1 MENQLSMTRSMK
13 DEDVEALVACCL
25 TREEFTSGVKALAR
39 TGYLIPL
46 VVLQFCF
53 EGN

>member
-1 MENQLSMTRSMK
+1 MENQLSMTRLME
-13 DEDVEALVACCL
+13 DEDIETLIARCS
-25 TREEFTSGVKALAR
+25 TREEFTLRVKALAR
-39 TGYLIPL
+39 TGCLIPL

>member
-1 MENQLSMTRSMK
+1 MENQLSMTRFME
-13 DEDVEALVACCL
+13 DEDIETLITWCS

-53 EGN
+53 ECN